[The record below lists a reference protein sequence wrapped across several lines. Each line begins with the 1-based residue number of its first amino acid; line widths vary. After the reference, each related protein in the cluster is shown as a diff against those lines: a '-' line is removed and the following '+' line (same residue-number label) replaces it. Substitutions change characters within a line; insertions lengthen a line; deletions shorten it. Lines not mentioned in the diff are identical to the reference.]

1 MTEQERYNAWREVD
15 KEFLRN
21 TAADMVKDY
30 FDGMCH
36 EDILGELGYKTW
48 DGMLINLAVRFE
60 HAQDCNVAEN
70 DTWISVIE
78 QRKKEALELAKAKS
92 EEKMRQEMR
101 NVIWICRAYDRYVR
115 DYREIPGATA
125 GDIENIILEAAQ
137 EFGLRDIPDIDYP
150 LSITGFA
157 IEKFNAEAQ
166 KRNPIKEG
174 EVVRVLNGAEPFT
187 DLDWV
192 LDNVTYREKLKR
204 WIGAVIDAPDRY
216 YRLYTVQEIVGDKAL
231 CKSENDDVIVLE
243 LKDLRTTN
251 AKGDE

>member
-1 MTEQERYNAWREVD
+1 MTEQEKYDAWREVD
-15 KEFLRN
+15 KGLLLD
-21 TAADMVKDY
+21 TANEMVEGY
-30 FDGMCH
+30 FEGMCR
-36 EDILGELGYKTW
+36 EDTLGELGYKTW
-48 DGMLINLAVRFE
+48 DEMLADLVTRFE
-60 HAQDCNVAEN
+60 KAQDSNVAKN

-78 QRKKEALELAKAKS
+78 WRKKEALELAKAKP
-92 EEKMRQEMR
+92 EEKMNREIR
-101 NVIWICRAYDRYVR
+101 HAVWICHVYNEYVH
-115 DYREIPGATA
+115 EHGKIPGATE
-125 GDIENIILEAAQ
+125 DDVTNMIIETVR
-137 EFGLRDIPDIDYP
+137 EFESEGNSNQLP
-150 LSITGFA
+150 ITDFA
-157 IEKFNAEAQ
+157 IKKFNAEAQ

-192 LDNVTYREKLKR
+192 LDNVTDREQLKR

-243 LKDLRTTN
+243 LKDLRATN

>member
-1 MTEQERYNAWREVD
+1 MTEQERYNVWREVD

-21 TAADMVKDY
+21 TAADMVEDY
-30 FDGMCH
+30 FDGMCR

-48 DGMLINLAVRFE
+48 DGMLVNLAIRFE
-60 HAQDCNVAEN
+60 HMQDANVAEN
-70 DTWISVIE
+70 DTWISIIE
-78 QRKKEALELAKAKS
+78 QRKKETLKLAKAKP
-92 EEKMRQEMR
+92 EEKIKREMR
-101 NVIWICRAYDRYVR
+101 CALWICHAYNEYIHKHGK
-115 DYREIPGATA
+115 IPGATE
-125 GDIENIILEAAQ
+125 DDVTNMLIEAAQ

-192 LDNVTYREKLKR
+192 LDNVTYREQLKR
-204 WIGAVIDAPDRY
+204 WIGAVIDEPNRY

-231 CKSENDDVIVLE
+231 CKPANDDAIVFE
-243 LKDLRTTN
+243 LKDLRATN